1 MYEAVESRGS
11 RVVSYCSIMSFVDSL
26 QESKHFAVALKE
38 DFSVDLYY
46 DYRLVNFIRSDSQA
60 VYYSI
65 DLSFKEVFLFSINL
79 ETKAV

>member
-1 MYEAVESRGS
+1 MI
-11 RVVSYCSIMSFVDSL
+11 SYCSIMSYVDSL
-26 QESKHFAVALKE
+26 NESKHFAVALKE

-46 DYRLVNFIRSDSQA
+46 DYRLVNSIYSGTQA

-79 ETKAV
+79 ET